1 MALCPLAQGLG
12 IVVSELRGLLRR
24 EILLLRCVE
33 VLFHLFYDMLC
44 LVVILD
50 LEIRRR
56 LDDLMGMPAERTE
69 FPALETIH
77 VGEGPASRA
86 ADDEVHGNQVMCAI
100 LIKIYRRVVK
110 TFHGIPSY

>member
-1 MALCPLAQGLG
+1 
-12 IVVSELRGLLRR
+12 
-24 EILLLRCVE
+24 
-33 VLFHLFYDMLC
+33 
-44 LVVILD
+44 
-50 LEIRRR
+50 
-56 LDDLMGMPAERTE
+56 MPAERTE